1 MLRQLWQKPCRPW
14 RRHGLHSVIQIRMMS
29 LKSGKTDLLRVSLKL
44 SKGQLYYHVLLSRS
58 FAKPPQQ
65 VQSVCECI
73 VILRGFKEVN
83 WKTAKG
89 MMSDTNFLASL
100 QNMDVDGIAQNQVRQ
115 KHVLAC
121 TSMRKCTK
129 IVPSSWRTV
138 IQLQQQLNK
147 HLFSCCSLPSITTRH
162 YTGNS

>member
-1 MLRQLWQKPCRPW
+1 M
-14 RRHGLHSVIQIRMMS
+14 
-29 LKSGKTDLLRVSLKL
+29 
-44 SKGQLYYHVLLSRS
+44 
-58 FAKPPQQ
+58 
-65 VQSVCECI
+65 QSVCECI

-100 QNMDVDGIAQNQVRQ
+100 QNMDVDGITQNQVRQ

-121 TSMRKCTK
+121 TLMRKYTK

-138 IQLQQQLNK
+138 IQLQ
-147 HLFSCCSLPSITTRH
+147 
-162 YTGNS
+162 